1 MNPSS
6 SCALAIVEELCRH
19 GVRDAVLAPGSRSAP
34 LAHALA
40 AADEAGLLRLH
51 VRVDER
57 AAAFLAL
64 GLAKRSRRPVP
75 VVTTSGTAVANLH
88 PAALEAHHAGVPLLL
103 LTADRPVELRG
114 TGASQTTRQPGIFG
128 PVTRWSGDVGVD
140 AGPDPDAVWR
150 TTVARAVVAARGD
163 LTDDPGPVHLDVPL
177 RDPLVPDAPLLPT
190 AGEPRVRIERQ
201 VAPGPARTLVV
212 VGDLPTSRHVDEAIA
227 WASGNGWHVVREL
240 GPPGPTGVAHGLSVL
255 AGLGR
260 PGGDARTDPQMA
272 VPEPPD
278 RVILVGR
285 ATVSRAVGAVT
296 RRPGTR
302 VEAVTATPGWTDPAH
317 VVTRVHPWSAIRR
330 GASPRADDPAWTASW
345 VEAGRVTAQRHAAV
359 LEAADEPT
367 GPAVARAV
375 VAALPTGAR
384 LFVGSSNS
392 ARDLD
397 LGVGEWPEDL
407 DVVASRGLA
416 GIDGCVSTAVGLA
429 LADPGRPWVAL
440 VGDLTFEHDA
450 AALAI
455 GPGEPRPDL
464 TVVVLDDRGGGIFST
479 LEHGVGLDDAGRAR
493 FERVF
498 ATPTGTDLAAICA
511 AHGVDHVRVTSLR
524 ALRGALA
531 DRVGATGTGLR
542 VVTVA
547 VDRDGHRGI
556 RSALAGPTE

>member
-1 MNPSS
+1 
-6 SCALAIVEELCRH
+6 
-19 GVRDAVLAPGSRSAP
+19 
-34 LAHALA
+34 
-40 AADEAGLLRLH
+40 
-51 VRVDER
+51 
-57 AAAFLAL
+57 
-64 GLAKRSRRPVP
+64 
-75 VVTTSGTAVANLH
+75 
-88 PAALEAHHAGVPLLL
+88 
-103 LTADRPVELRG
+103 
-114 TGASQTTRQPGIFG
+114 
-128 PVTRWSGDVGVD
+128 
-140 AGPDPDAVWR
+140 
-150 TTVARAVVAARGD
+150 
-163 LTDDPGPVHLDVPL
+163 
-177 RDPLVPDAPLLPT
+177 
-190 AGEPRVRIERQ
+190 
-201 VAPGPARTLVV
+201 
-212 VGDLPTSRHVDEAIA
+212 
-227 WASGNGWHVVREL
+227 
-240 GPPGPTGVAHGLSVL
+240 
-255 AGLGR
+255 
-260 PGGDARTDPQMA
+260 
-272 VPEPPD
+272 
-278 RVILVGR
+278 
-285 ATVSRAVGAVT
+285 VT

-302 VEAVTATPGWTDPAH
+302 VEAVTAPPGWTDPAH

-375 VAALPTGAR
+375 VAALPAGAR

-542 VVTVA
+542 VVAVA

>member
-114 TGASQTTRQPGIFG
+114 TGANQTTRQPGIFG
-128 PVTRWSGDVGVD
+128 PVIRWSGDVGVD
-140 AGPDPDAVWR
+140 AGTDPDAVWR

-227 WASGNGWHVVREL
+227 WASGNGWPVVREL

-255 AGLGR
+255 AGLAR

-330 GASPRADDPAWTASW
+330 GASPLADDPAWTASW

-375 VAALPTGAR
+375 VAALPAVAR